1 MLVKKLTVQLP
12 RGLQAKHTTLFIR
25 QAFTFQSEIVLGK
38 HGKTTSGTDLMG
50 IMDLA
55 VEEGDEVILMTD
67 GIDEQVA
74 NQMLENFLVNGY
86 IFKEEVKDVMGSL
99 KG

>member
-1 MLVKKLTVQLP
+1 
-12 RGLQAKHTTLFIR
+12 
-25 QAFTFQSEIVLGK
+25 
-38 HGKTTSGTDLMG
+38 MG